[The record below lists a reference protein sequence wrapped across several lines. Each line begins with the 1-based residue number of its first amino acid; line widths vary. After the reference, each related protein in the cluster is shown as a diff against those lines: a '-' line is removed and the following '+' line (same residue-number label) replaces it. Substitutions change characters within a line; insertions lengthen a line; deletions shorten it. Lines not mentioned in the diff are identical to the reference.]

1 MILRLVGLPVDPER
15 VAELERAFAM
25 AQPRIVALPG
35 CHQVSLLRTGD
46 DGAADFVTLS
56 VWDGRADLEAYRRGA
71 LFEEIWPAIR
81 ATLRDKPW
89 AKTYDYVA
97 GDVPEA
103 G

>member
-15 VAELERAFAM
+15 VSELERAFAI

-46 DGAADFVTLS
+46 DNTADFITLS
-56 VWDGRADLEAYRRGA
+56 VWDGREDLEAYRRGA
-71 LFEEIWPAIR
+71 LFKEIWPAIR
-81 ATLRDKPW
+81 ATLRNRPW